1 MSDCINACE
10 GLSRPDNKYDV
21 LIANLHNEI
30 KDLCK
35 TSTAKFLF
43 YDEKVAELCTYIKA
57 NLSNSIQCLISDMQ
71 LSGELDKIINEVV
84 LNTITTLEIDVHEL
98 KHKTAGIVT
107 PQMFGACGDGICD
120 DTEAFKKAI
129 EFCKN
134 SELHIPKTD
143 GSYKIS
149 TLIIENIP
157 KIKIDGVI
165 DVSDSLEIKEDINS
179 TERTDIN
186 IYKVKGKLTL
196 RGINTGKVK
205 IGKCD
210 TLELI
215 SNDRGEFIGYSTFEL
230 GDVINLIIKTSG
242 TGWINENIFTGG
254 RLTNVNINGE
264 ISPEDNLFI
273 KPMFENATVDINRG
287 YRNRFVNCRFEGKND
302 INLGVE
308 TYGNYFEKT
317 FFTAPQLM
325 YAKFQDYD
333 INFNDLGDNVLVRE
347 TGTKSV
353 NLISINK
360 YNNPYNLPIVDDRIE
375 PSGTWTKLFISDVVP
390 LPKNIFGLEYINP
403 SKNVGIELRFYDGN
417 KNLLNNTDSIKTT
430 QLACYN
436 GVYSLGD
443 AGVTKVMAIIYPNKS
458 AKYMSITI
466 GGCGSKMSI
475 DNLEVRISHK
485 ENDLMQGFIDG
496 FKTPIEQ

>member
-1 MSDCINACE
+1 MSDCFTACE
-10 GLSRPDNKYDV
+10 DMNTPNNKYDV
-21 LIANLHNEI
+21 LISELQQEI
-30 KDLCK
+30 KEICE
-35 TSTAKFLF
+35 TQGAKFLM
-43 YDEKVAELCTYIKA
+43 YDEKVSELCAYIKN
-57 NLSNSIQCLISDMQ
+57 NLSNSLRCLLLDMKNAKELDEIINDIVLSEIKTMMIDISD
-71 LSGELDKIINEVV
+71 
-84 LNTITTLEIDVHEL
+84 L
-98 KHKTAGIVT
+98 KDKTAGFVI
-107 PQMFGACGDGICD
+107 PQMFGAIGDGLHD

-129 EFCKN
+129 QECGN
-134 SELHIPKTD
+134 NELYIPKTEK
-143 GSYKIS
+143 SYKITS
-149 TLIIENIP
+149 LVIENIP
-157 KIKIDGVI
+157 KIKIEGI
-165 DVSDSLEIKEDINS
+165 LDVADSIEIKEDINS
-179 TERTDIN
+179 TERPDIS
-186 IYKVKGKLTL
+186 IYKVKGTLKLK
-196 RGINTGKVK
+196 GINTCKVR

-215 SNDRGEFIGYSTFEL
+215 SNDRSEFIGYTYFEL

-264 ISPEDNLFI
+264 MSPEDNLFI
-273 KPMFENATVDINRG
+273 KPMFENATVDINKG
-287 YRNRFVNCRFEGKND
+287 YRNRFVNCRFEGKNN
-302 INLGVE
+302 INLGAE

-333 INFNDLGDNVLVRE
+333 INFNDLGDNILIRE

-353 NLISINK
+353 NLISLNK
-360 YNNPYNLPIVDDRIE
+360 FNNPYNLPIVDDRIE
-375 PSGTWTKLFISDVVP
+375 PAGSWTRLFISDIVP
-390 LPKNIFGLEYINP
+390 LPKNIFGLEFINP

-417 KNLLNNTDSIKTT
+417 KNLLNKTDSIKTT

-443 AGVTKVMAIIYPNKS
+443 PGVSKVMATIYPNKS

-466 GGCGSKMSI
+466 TGCGAKMSI

-485 ENDLMQGFIDG
+485 ENDLIQAFIDG